1 MAARRLAATGCLLL
15 AATLGPAHAQRA
27 RPPLTGMPNVAILY
41 YEVSGRTAEQIRAA
55 IDRHPRRPRDPNDGR
70 PVDAAA
76 RWDFR
81 WTWPED
87 ARGECDLARV
97 GISFGARVLMPR
109 LADEAAVP
117 APLLR
122 RWRIFIARLAAHED
136 RHVFSAWRAMPELL
150 ATLRAS
156 RCADANA
163 AAERLLSRIRQREV
177 DYDRR
182 SDHGL
187 REGVRFP

>member
-1 MAARRLAATGCLLL
+1 M
-15 AATLGPAHAQRA
+15 LGPADAQRA
-27 RPPLTGMPNVAILY
+27 RSPLTGMPNLAIRY
-41 YEVSGRTAEQIRAA
+41 YEVSGRTAEEIRAA

-81 WTWPED
+81 WTWPEN
-87 ARGECDLARV
+87 ARGECDLSRV
-97 GISFGARVLMPR
+97 SISFSARVLMPR
-109 LADEAAVP
+109 LADETAVP
-117 APLLR
+117 DPLLR
-122 RWRIFIARLAAHED
+122 RWRIFVARLAAHED
-136 RHVFSAWRAMPELL
+136 GHVFSAWRAMPELL

-163 AAERLLSRIRQREV
+163 DAERVLERIRQRDI

-182 SDHGL
+182 TDHG
-187 REGVRFP
+187 RRQGVRFP